1 MYNRE
6 IIEKL
11 VDFVSA
17 RDGNT
22 DKARLQNEVQDAF
35 DLVKERGSKM
45 KRYNRRV
52 AKMKL
57 KDKDRNDYWIEEDEY
72 YE

>member
-1 MYNRE
+1 MADDFKKATY
-6 IIEKL
+6 EKNIW
-11 VDFVSA
+11 DYDDVS
-17 RDGNT
+17 NT
-22 DKARLQNEVQDAF
+22 NVRN
-35 DLVKERGSKM
+35 KM
-45 KRYNRRV
+45 KRYNKRV

>member
-1 MYNRE
+1 MADDFKKATY
-6 IIEKL
+6 EKNTW
-11 VDFVSA
+11 DYDDVS
-17 RDGNT
+17 NT
-22 DKARLQNEVQDAF
+22 NVRN
-35 DLVKERGSKM
+35 KM
-45 KRYNRRV
+45 KRYNKRV